1 MIKKS
6 IVFPDGTTGEYHVAH
21 SFVFG
26 DDGGCVAKVSS
37 YSDMLDACT
46 MRNRVHVM
54 SLRCDG
60 VSPTE
65 STLAQIYGVMANDPL
80 FSGAEPLSSE
90 AETGL
95 ANPFA
100 VRAAKPDQPSKWHTW
115 DAQAWVW
122 IIPDGTLDKAKAE
135 AKTRINLSR
144 DEAERGGF
152 EAYGKVF
159 DSDDKSINRIL
170 SAAQAASAAK
180 AASLPMSVEW
190 TCADNSTI
198 TLDADMLLA
207 LPLHMAMA
215 GNAIHAKAK
224 ALKASIDAA
233 SSISEI
239 EAIVW

>member
-6 IVFPDGTTGEYHVAH
+6 IVFPDGTTGEYHVVH

-37 YSDMLDACT
+37 YSDMFEACT

-54 SLRCDG
+54 PLRCDG

-190 TCADNSTI
+190 TCADNT
-198 TLDADMLLA
+198 TLIMDADMLIEIPVILA
-207 LPLHMAMA
+207 QTADALHQ
-215 GNAIHAKAK
+215 KARI
-224 ALKASIDAA
+224 LKARIDAA
-233 SSISEI
+233 TTLEEI
-239 EAIVW
+239 ASIVW